1 MLNKL
6 FLLPLLLLFMAFAR
20 WVYNYIKPYPRRH
33 GGRYHNTIP
42 EVMIEEEYIRT
53 LSIPD
58 SAIYRNIPSFSKKR
72 DLDEFISNNKDLVDK
87 INIESAQ
94 NYVNTIIAESH
105 ANDVNGVDGI
115 SVINKISTQP
125 FVITLDSGAILNVVP
140 VVKKIIMDGASSVD
154 GANGVEVVNTVSG
167 NIENVGIVQ
176 YDLES
181 TISNVKSQISIEDER
196 EKEVIY
202 KEIDAKVIKKV
213 EDYIDSG
220 LKAASISAV
229 VTSLSI

>member
-1 MLNKL
+1 
-6 FLLPLLLLFMAFAR
+6 MAFAR